1 MTNENKIDLIF
12 SNDFDI
18 RLTFGLSIN
27 IIWILKSN
35 LSEYM
40 YKVKGWSY
48 GQKVYQDNINIS

>member
-40 YKVKGWSY
+40 YIVKGWSC
-48 GQKVYQDNINIS
+48 GQKV